1 MLPSDRAAIQILSR
15 VWEYLR
21 YEIKTARQHQ
31 ASCGAGMISWETSKE
46 RSVVMHRNKPTHY
59 GRQSHLYLILFG
71 LCAWLIESEA
81 ASQPADPALRQP
93 LIAQTCTANCGS
105 RQIQFTPGQAVRLQ
119 MANRTSSLVRVQQ
132 RPLTDT
138 IALPPGA
145 EVEISSNFGT
155 EPNLSV
161 IFWDETNLGVRA
173 VLFRPEPNLLR
184 IELIPG
190 SGTGDRSVYIEN
202 DGRVR
207 LF

>member
-1 MLPSDRAAIQILSR
+1 MSQNIDHRRHYPSLAQLSFCGWLISVGYAAISPPVSAQPDAPSLS
-15 VWEYLR
+15 
-21 YEIKTARQHQ
+21 QF
-31 ASCGAGMISWETSKE
+31 S
-46 RSVVMHRNKPTHY
+46 
-59 GRQSHLYLILFG
+59 
-71 LCAWLIESEA
+71 
-81 ASQPADPALRQP
+81 
-93 LIAQTCTANCGS
+93 IAQTCTANCGS

-119 MANRTSSLVRVQQ
+119 MSNRTSSLVRVQQ

-161 IFWDETNLGVRA
+161 IFWDETNLGLRA

>member
-1 MLPSDRAAIQILSR
+1 MSR
-15 VWEYLR
+15 CGEMKRVLVLLGLLAGISGEYPA
-21 YEIKTARQHQ
+21 TAYPVRDLIPH
-31 ASCGAGMISWETSKE
+31 
-46 RSVVMHRNKPTHY
+46 RSAPF
-59 GRQSHLYLILFG
+59 LL
-71 LCAWLIESEA
+71 
-81 ASQPADPALRQP
+81 
-93 LIAQTCTANCGS
+93 AQTCTANCGS
-105 RQIQFTPGQAVRLQ
+105 RQIQFTPGQPIRLQ
-119 MANRTSSLVRVQQ
+119 MSNRTASLVRVQQ

-161 IFWDETNLGVRA
+161 IFWDETYLAVRA
-173 VLFRPEPNLLR
+173 VLFRPETNVLR

-190 SGTGDRSVYIEN
+190 AGTGDRSVYIEN